1 MSSYNFIAHLSV
13 PWYAGGTFVKQQI
26 DALTMVSRTT
36 ALSSF
41 YSVKKNSNLWFFYFI
56 MISSRSWYKIFFTYF
71 FLLQFNK
78 HAMKNKDDSERTPRK
93 ACWSLEHRGTL
104 GETALHLCFLS
115 NNPMMTEMARALLE
129 LYPAMAFDQYEG
141 QEYYGEWNKA

>member
-1 MSSYNFIAHLSV
+1 
-13 PWYAGGTFVKQQI
+13 
-26 DALTMVSRTT
+26 
-36 ALSSF
+36 
-41 YSVKKNSNLWFFYFI
+41 
-56 MISSRSWYKIFFTYF
+56 
-71 FLLQFNK
+71 
-78 HAMKNKDDSERTPRK
+78 MKNKDDSESTPRK

-141 QEYYGEWNKA
+141 QEYYGEWNKALELRTFVSFQLLKMPRT

>member
-1 MSSYNFIAHLSV
+1 
-13 PWYAGGTFVKQQI
+13 
-26 DALTMVSRTT
+26 
-36 ALSSF
+36 
-41 YSVKKNSNLWFFYFI
+41 
-56 MISSRSWYKIFFTYF
+56 
-71 FLLQFNK
+71 
-78 HAMKNKDDSERTPRK
+78 MKNKDDSERTPRK

-141 QEYYGEWNKA
+141 QEYYGEWNKALEPRTFVSFQLLKMPRTKIYPVFIMHHVYPKCCLTVVFCFLLGRL